1 MSSILLLRRSFS
13 VVVFLGFLT
22 AVVAGC
28 DKIPFLSDYFSSK
41 DVQEQQTTSSSQ
53 PTPVPVKKT
62 MDPNTLARV
71 GDWTMSINE
80 FRDRLQGLKEVAPDF
95 DVNDR
100 ESQQLILE
108 ELVRQQ
114 LLVQDAEARG
124 LANKKE
130 IADALSEF
138 RRTLLVREI
147 AQQLTQGIEATE
159 SEAREYYEQNK
170 DLFVGEAQWRVREIV
185 TFSES
190 AAKEILIEILKGTDF
205 AEMARTHSKSQSAAQ
220 GGDIGFI
227 AEPKFPEM
235 GRVLI
240 GLDVGDVSSVFKGPE
255 GFYIIKLDEKKGG
268 EPISFSEIKDDIVAS
283 LTILKQQQAILEHIN
298 KLRQSTTVTTNENLL
313 K

>member
-1 MSSILLLRRSFS
+1 LFLRRSLSF
-13 VVVFLGFLT
+13 VVFLGLFT

-41 DVQEQQTTSSSQ
+41 DAQDQQAASSPSQ
-53 PTPVPVKKT
+53 DSAPAKKT

-80 FRDRLQGLKEVAPDF
+80 FHDRLQGLKEVAPDF
-95 DVNDR
+95 DVNDL

-114 LLVQDAEARG
+114 LLVQDAETRG

-138 RRTLLVREI
+138 RRTLLVREV

-159 SEAREYYEQNK
+159 NEARDYYEQNK

-190 AAKEILIEILKGTDF
+190 AAKEILIEILKGADF
-205 AEMARTHSKSQSAAQ
+205 AEMAGTHSKSQSAAQ
-220 GGDIGFI
+220 GGDLGLVSQ
-227 AEPKFPEM
+227 PKFPEM
-235 GRVLI
+235 GRVLV
-240 GLDVGDVSSVFKGPE
+240 GLDVGDISSVFKGPE
-255 GFYIIKLDEKKGG
+255 GFYIIKLEEKKGG
-268 EPISFSEIKDDIVAS
+268 EPIAFSEIKDDIVAS